1 MMTNFSWHI
10 EGARVEGRY
19 MGDYPFTG
27 TVVESRVCYGGE
39 VKHTVELDEPIF
51 VFGAKRELIMV
62 FNDQINMILE
72 NA

>member
-1 MMTNFSWHI
+1 
-10 EGARVEGRY
+10 
-19 MGDYPFTG
+19 MGDYPFIG

-62 FNDQINMILE
+62 FDDQINMILE